1 MDFMKWL
8 SSLDEFLYE
17 IMSWLVFFPV
27 TLWRAVT
34 RPMKMMEYSESE
46 LHDSVEEQFTD
57 TLSPPLF
64 LLLALLLSHG
74 LELALGG
81 GTNPIVASK
90 TGLAAMVSDD
100 SSLLML
106 RLLLFSLFPL
116 MLATRL
122 VWARH
127 HQLTRQRLKT
137 PFYAQCYPAA
147 VFALFLGLGVT
158 ISHQSF
164 PHAPLVGAV
173 IVIVAVTDYV
183 CVQALWFSR
192 RLEQGMVRG
201 AGNAVLGFAMGLAL
215 FIMTAFL
222 FVR

>member
-8 SSLDEFLYE
+8 NSLDELLYE

-34 RPMKMMEYSESE
+34 RPMNMMEYSERE
-46 LHDSVEEQFTD
+46 LHDSADQQFTD

-64 LLLALLLSHG
+64 LVLALLLSHG

-81 GTNPIVASK
+81 GTNPIVARKS
-90 TGLAAMVSDD
+90 GLAALVSDD

-127 HQLTRQRLKT
+127 HQLTRQRLKA

-158 ISHQSF
+158 IGHQPSE
-164 PHAPLVGAV
+164 HAPVAGVVISAGAV
-173 IVIVAVTDYV
+173 IYYIL
-183 CVQALWFSR
+183 VQTLWFSR
-192 RLEQGMVRG
+192 RLEQGFVRG
-201 AGNAVLGFAMGLAL
+201 LGNAMLGFAMGFAL
-215 FIMTAFL
+215 FIITAAL
-222 FVR
+222 FTR